1 MQSRFVRLG
10 IPVVMLLL
18 FLAVM
23 TSDWLLKKPFS
34 DHDDVQLRIADLRE
48 AVLAEQWPEA
58 DAGWDKLQI
67 AWKLV
72 SARVQFSAERSEMEG
87 LSFALAR
94 LQGAILAQDKSD
106 ALIELAEAEEHWR
119 DLGR

>member
-1 MQSRFVRLG
+1 MQNKLVRLA
-10 IPVVMLLL
+10 IPVVLLLL

-23 TSDWLLKKPFS
+23 TSDLFLKRPFS
-34 DHDDVQLRIADLRE
+34 EDDDVQLHIESLRW
-48 AVLAEQWPEA
+48 AVLDEQWAEA
-58 DAGWDKLQI
+58 AASWDKLQS

-72 SARVQFSAERSEMEG
+72 AARVQFSAERSEMEG

-94 LQGAILAQDKSD
+94 LQGALLARDRSS

>member
-1 MQSRFVRLG
+1 MQSRFARSA
-10 IPVVMLLL
+10 IPVILLLL

-23 TSDWLLKKPFS
+23 TSDWLLKRPFS
-34 DHDDVQLRIADLRE
+34 DHDDVQLHLADLRE
-48 AVLAEQWPEA
+48 AVLAEQWAEA
-58 DAGWDKLQI
+58 EAGWDKLQI